1 MHASTLMI
9 LPKLGGR
16 RHANFN
22 KFLRADSARGKQ
34 SATVRL
40 AALTMRFM
48 FGFRR
53 PIAGGR
59 FDASFRVLPAAA
71 AREPKRG
78 ADRLAPA
85 DAARRHDPPVERRHL
100 LLAAVR
106 AAGPQ
111 KGRAYRARGAGPR
124 RGVGDPDA
132 DRAAGR
138 IVA

>member
-1 MHASTLMI
+1 MHASTAMI
-9 LPKLGGR
+9 LPKAGGR

-53 PIAGGR
+53 PIAGAR

-71 AREPKRG
+71 AREPERG
-78 ADRLAPA
+78 ADRLTPA
-85 DAARRHDPPVERRHL
+85 DAARRHDPPVERRDL
-100 LLAAVR
+100 FLAAAR
-106 AAGPQ
+106 ASRSQ
-111 KGRAYRARGAGPR
+111 KGRAHRARRAGPYR
-124 RGVGDPDA
+124 RTRDSDA
-132 DRAAGR
+132 DDPAG
-138 IVA
+138 

>member
-1 MHASTLMI
+1 MRASTAMI

-34 SATVRL
+34 STTVRL

-53 PIAGGR
+53 PIAGAR

-100 LLAAVR
+100 FLAAARVAR
-106 AAGPQ
+106 PQ
-111 KGRAYRARGAGPR
+111 KGGAHRTRRTGPR
-124 RGVGDPDA
+124 RRARDSDA
-132 DRAAGR
+132 DDPA
-138 IVA
+138 

>member
-1 MHASTLMI
+1 MRASTALI

-22 KFLRADSARGKQ
+22 KFLRADSAREKQ

-53 PIAGGR
+53 PIAGAR

-85 DAARRHDPPVERRHL
+85 HAARRHDPTVERRDL
-100 LLAAVR
+100 LLAA
-106 AAGPQ
+106 AGAPCSQ
-111 KGRAYRARGAGPR
+111 KGRPHRARRAG
-124 RGVGDPDA
+124 
-132 DRAAGR
+132 
-138 IVA
+138 